1 MFEFLIFLLL
11 LLAVIGSP
19 LFAVLAGLGL
29 LCFFFVDFDPL
40 SLQSIL
46 IEMNRLATMP
56 VLMALPFFTCLGC
69 LLTASRSPTRIM
81 NFLQALL
88 GWLPGGL
95 GVAALA
101 ACAFFTA
108 LTGASGV
115 TIVALGGILY
125 PVLRQSGYPQKFS
138 LGLLTTGG
146 SLGLLFPPSLPVILY
161 GVAGRADIQQIF
173 RAALVPGVLILLTL
187 SVYAMIFQGR
197 LRRRDLSAQAPD
209 SFSWRRAGAAFR
221 DGIWEWP
228 MLVIIGFGVY
238 GGFATVVEVSV
249 LVLAYAVLVAC
260 FIRREV
266 DIAKQLPGIVV
277 EAMMLAGA
285 IIVILGFAM
294 GFTGFLVDQQIPDRI
309 LAGLTAFSENRYLFL
324 ALLNLFLLAVGCV
337 MDIFSAI
344 VIVVPILVP
353 VAAEFGID
361 PVHLAVIFLVNLEIG
376 YSTPPV
382 GMNLF
387 IASLKFEKPVTLLY
401 RSSIPYLL
409 MLLGLLL
416 LITYVPYL
424 SAISF

>member
-1 MFEFLIFLLL
+1 
-11 LLAVIGSP
+11 
-19 LFAVLAGLGL
+19 
-29 LCFFFVDFDPL
+29 
-40 SLQSIL
+40 
-46 IEMNRLATMP
+46 
-56 VLMALPFFTCLGC
+56 
-69 LLTASRSPTRIM
+69 
-81 NFLQALL
+81 
-88 GWLPGGL
+88 
-95 GVAALA
+95 
-101 ACAFFTA
+101 
-108 LTGASGV
+108 
-115 TIVALGGILY
+115 
-125 PVLRQSGYPQKFS
+125 
-138 LGLLTTGG
+138 
-146 SLGLLFPPSLPVILY
+146 
-161 GVAGRADIQQIF
+161 
-173 RAALVPGVLILLTL
+173 
-187 SVYAMIFQGR
+187 
-197 LRRRDLSAQAPD
+197 
-209 SFSWRRAGAAFR
+209 
-221 DGIWEWP
+221 

>member
-1 MFEFLIFLLL
+1 LFGFLTVVLL
-11 LLAVIGSP
+11 LLALLGSP
-19 LFAVLAGLGL
+19 LFAVLAGLGM

-81 NFLQALL
+81 NFLQSFL

-95 GVAALA
+95 GVAALG

-125 PVLRQSGYPQKFS
+125 PVLRESGYPEKFS

-161 GVAGRADIQQIF
+161 GVVGRVDIAGIF
-173 RAALVPGVLILLTL
+173 RAALVPGVLILLVL
-187 SVYAMIFQGR
+187 SIYA
-197 LRRRDLSAQAPD
+197 LVHRRRVHHRELFPSERAV
-209 SFSWRRAGAAFR
+209 FSWRKVGTTFR
-221 DGIWEWP
+221 EGIWEWP
-228 MLVIIGFGVY
+228 MVLIIGIGIY

-249 LVLAYAVLVAC
+249 VVLCYAVVVAC
-260 FIRREV
+260 FIRKEV
-266 DIAKQLPGIVV
+266 DFSGQLPDILV
-277 EAMMLAGA
+277 EGMMLAGA
-285 IIVILGFAM
+285 IIAILGFAM
-294 GFTGFLVDQQIPDRI
+294 GFTGFLVDEQIPARI
-309 LAGLTAFSENRYLFL
+309 LKGLSAFTQNRYLFL
-324 ALLNLFLLAVGCV
+324 ALMNLFLLGVGCI

-344 VIVVPILVP
+344 VVVVPILVP
-353 VAAEFGID
+353 VALQYGID

-409 MLLGLLL
+409 LLLGLLL
-416 LITYVPYL
+416 LITYAPFL
-424 SAISF
+424 SGIAS